1 MKTSKNQ
8 FSQNT
13 AHCQKSG
20 MLRRDFIKLGVAATV
35 AGLLSP
41 RLLSA
46 AEAGEKEAMLRTIDE
61 GLPKTKDPKRVLV
74 IGGGMAGLVA
84 AYELKR
90 AGHTVTLLEASRR
103 IGGRVWTLREPF
115 THGLYAEGGA
125 MRIPDAHRL
134 TWRYID
140 KFGLETQPFIMER
153 TNQYLLIG
161 NERRTWAEFQR
172 DPAIAGLE
180 LKPNERGK
188 APGSCGMR
196 RSSRCASDTA
206 AEDGMGS

>member
-1 MKTSKNQ
+1 
-8 FSQNT
+8 
-13 AHCQKSG
+13 
-20 MLRRDFIKLGVAATV
+20 MLRRDFIKLGVAASI

-46 AEAGEKEAMLRTIDE
+46 AEVAEKEAMLRTIDV
-61 GLPKTKDPKRVLV
+61 GLPKTKDPKHVLV

-90 AGHTVTLLEASRR
+90 AGHAVTLLEASRR

-140 KFGLETQPFIMER
+140 KFGLETQP
-153 TNQYLLIG
+153 Y
-161 NERRTWAEFQR
+161 
-172 DPAIAGLE
+172 
-180 LKPNERGK
+180 
-188 APGSCGMR
+188 
-196 RSSRCASDTA
+196 
-206 AEDGMGS
+206 